1 MSPPSIWGP
10 PIWVFLHTLAARIK
24 EEDYNRLIPQLLSLI
39 QRICSLLPCP
49 ECSQHATIFL
59 GKIQIKNIPTKKDF
73 INTIYLFH
81 NSVNKRNK
89 KGLYNYTNIDVY
101 KNYNF
106 INVFKNFVRVY
117 NTKGNMSMINES
129 FRREFVVK
137 DLKKWLKHNIISF
150 L

>member
-1 MSPPSIWGP
+1 MPPPSIWGP
-10 PIWVFLHTLAARIK
+10 PIWTFLHTLAAKIK
-24 EEDYNRLIPQLLSLI
+24 EEDYNRLIPELLSLI
-39 QRICSLLPCP
+39 KRVCSLLPCP

-59 GKIQIKNIPTKKDF
+59 GKIQLKNISTKKDF

-81 NSVNKRNK
+81 NSVNHRNK
-89 KGLYNYTNIDVY
+89 KPLYSYSNIDMY

-117 NTKGNMSMINES
+117 NTKGNMNMINES
-129 FRREFVVK
+129 FRRDFVIK
-137 DLKKWLKHNIISF
+137 DLKKWLRKNIASF